1 MISPIITGGYGG
13 YEGGNGKFADV
24 DWSKNQHNIEFIIAT
39 VPVDIVMKASSHA
52 FEVEK
57 QLLNFA
63 VNATEFNIG
72 VDVHNVL
79 FVETVSEMC
88 ATYTL
93 NAQIDNALL
102 VNGNIVTLNYVPV
115 KIIEIYVNEIGVIDN
130 HDDIILSLGKNL
142 QFINNDLDGYTL
154 DIKYQYK

>member
-39 VPVDIVMKASSHA
+39 VPVDIVMKASSYA

-57 QLLNFA
+57 QVLNFA
-63 VNATEFNIG
+63 VNTTEFNIG
-72 VDVHNVL
+72 IDVHNVTFFEKTITTCSSFDL
-79 FVETVSEMC
+79 NTHINNDLVVVDGKVEL
-88 ATYTL
+88 TYT
-93 NAQIDNALL
+93 
-102 VNGNIVTLNYVPV
+102 P
-115 KIIEIYVNEIGVIDN
+115 IIITEIYVRDIGVIDN
-130 HDDIILSLGKNL
+130 HDDIIKSMKRTLE
-142 QFINNDLDGYTL
+142 FINNDLDGYVL